1 MSQATKNKLLKA
13 LERLLNDEPENRELR
28 IKARAGKLKINNSN
42 VEKEAGLSVGALRRH
57 EDIQILVTNKS
68 LEARTTQSS
77 SSTSPIELLQVEVK
91 KLKSEMTRA
100 NKKKKEYLDL
110 SRNHEEALAR
120 QAAIHIKIVQ
130 DFMGMLHESEREKA
144 MDMVV
149 KARPDNLIKG
159 KFR

>member
-1 MSQATKNKLLKA
+1 MSQATKNKLLRA
-13 LERLLNDEPENRELR
+13 LERLLNDEPDNRELR
-28 IKARAGKLKINNSN
+28 IKARSGKLKINNSN

-149 KARPDNLIKG
+149 KASPDNLIKG